1 MKNPGFANKSTETG
15 ESDDSGDSSGS
26 GDFGKLRISFNLVI
40 LAEHVNLSILGNVF
54 GVYIEPSQLNPMVLE
69 NLESFALLM

>member
-15 ESDDSGDSSGS
+15 DSSGS
-26 GDFGKLRISFNLVI
+26 GDFGKLRILFNLVI
-40 LAEHVNLSILGNVF
+40 LANNVNLAILGNVF
-54 GVYIEPSQLNPMVLE
+54 GEYIEPSQLNPMVLE